1 MAIFYQRIA
10 ALRKQTYFIA
20 RIYGKRVYNVAV
32 SYYGSISRTGHFHY
46 NGSHTV
52 SCSDHTVKNVTV
64 FNQNRGRAFY
74 CYKCAVIVSFIR
86 RFNKT
91 VMNIYVAYS
100 CAVSYVFAN
109 HYAVITKGLAFSGE
123 ISERYVF
130 YGADFIDSTEK
141 RRTVIMIRHNQ
152 AVRNAVRHSVKY
164 AAEVFYRRPRSVI

>member
-10 ALRKQTYFIA
+10 ALRKQTDRIA
-20 RIYGKRVYNVAV
+20 GVDSKGVYNVTV

-46 NGSHTV
+46 NGGHSESRSYHA
-52 SCSDHTVKNVTV
+52 VKNVTV
-64 FNQNRGRAFY
+64 FNQNRGSAFY
-74 CYKCAVIVSFIR
+74 CYKCAIVTSFIR
-86 RFNKT
+86 RFDKT

-109 HYAVITKGLAFSGE
+109 HYAVIMKALAFSGE